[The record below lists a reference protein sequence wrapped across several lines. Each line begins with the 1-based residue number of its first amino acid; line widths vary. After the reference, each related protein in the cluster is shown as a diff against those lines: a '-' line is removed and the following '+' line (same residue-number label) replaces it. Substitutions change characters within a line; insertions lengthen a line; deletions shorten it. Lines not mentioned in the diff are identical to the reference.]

1 MAPGI
6 FVSDLLTDQFS
17 DYLQT
22 TITCYLDSLADSAT
36 ARP

>member
-1 MAPGI
+1 MAPGVFI
-6 FVSDLLTDQFS
+6 SELLTDQFS

-22 TITCYLDSLADSAT
+22 TITSYLYSLADSAT